1 MIKPSTVSVLN
12 LRQISQT
19 QSQAFKIHYKGGFS
33 DFYFVYD
40 THRYESTVFLGMYII
55 YVLIM
60 YFNPRLGKFFMGRVD
75 EWRKSGEV
83 TDGAVKEGNG
93 KVLHGEGG

>member
-1 MIKPSTVSVLN
+1 M
-12 LRQISQT
+12 
-19 QSQAFKIHYKGGFS
+19 
-33 DFYFVYD
+33 
-40 THRYESTVFLGMYII
+40 FLAMYII

-60 YFNPRLGKFFMGRVD
+60 YFNPRLGKFFMGRVN